1 MHSTSTRSM
10 FHVKHLQRI
19 ATIVVLAVL
28 VSSCTVSRNPIS
40 GKKRAL
46 GYSWEQERQLG
57 AQADQQIQAMYGLS
71 DNETLTAYVE
81 RVGQEVLAESHVRR
95 PDAAQVFRET
105 PFVFR
110 VLDSPV
116 VNAFALPGGYV
127 YVTRGLVTHMN
138 NQAQLAVVLGHE
150 IGHVEARHA
159 SQRAFEQQ
167 LGQIAL
173 LGGAIAGQEL
183 LGLPAQDLLNI
194 GGAATQL
201 MFLKYGRDDER
212 ESDDLGV
219 EYAARA
225 GYDAAE
231 GAEFFRTLRR
241 ISDKEGQALPSFMS
255 THPDPG
261 EREQTIQE
269 KAAIWSQDYQTE
281 RLEKDDLYN
290 ALSGVVMGENPR
302 HGFVE
307 DGVFYHPDMRF
318 QFPTPSG
325 FKVANQA
332 SQVVMVDE
340 QQQAIQIFSLSQQNS
355 AQAAVRE
362 FAGQEGLRR
371 VDSGTTRANGLPAS
385 YIVVDAQTQQGQVV
399 RALAYFIE
407 YEGKVYSFL
416 GYSARDTFS
425 RYENTFL
432 RTMRGFAPLTDPQKL
447 NAQPVRTEI
456 VRAPRSAPFSEFV
469 PAQLPRDLTP
479 QDIAIMNQVELNEEV
494 PAGFLMKL
502 PDRAQ

>member
-1 MHSTSTRSM
+1 M
-10 FHVKHLQRI
+10 FHVKHLRQI
-19 ATIVVLAVL
+19 ALIAVLAVL
-28 VSSCTVSRNPIS
+28 VSSCSVSRNPIS
-40 GKKRAL
+40 GKKRAY

-57 AQADQQIQAMYGLS
+57 AQADQQIQAMYGVS
-71 DNETLTAYVE
+71 DNEQLARYVE

-116 VNAFALPGGYV
+116 VNAFALPGGYI
-127 YVTRGLVTHMN
+127 YVTRGLVAHMN
-138 NQAQLAVVLGHE
+138 NEAQLAVVLGHE

-225 GYDAAE
+225 GYEAAE

-241 ISDKEGQALPSFMS
+241 IGEKEGQALPGFMS

-269 KAAIWSQDYQTE
+269 KAAVWSQQYPTE
-281 RLEKDDLYN
+281 RLEKEELYD
-290 ALSGVVMGENPR
+290 ALSGVVLGENPR
-302 HGFVE
+302 QGFVE
-307 DGVFYHPDMRF
+307 NGVFYHPDLRF
-318 QFPTPSG
+318 QFPAPRG
-325 FKVANQA
+325 FKIANQA
-332 SQVVMVDE
+332 SQVVMIDE
-340 QQQAIQIFSLSQQNS
+340 QQQAIQIFALSQQSS
-355 AQAAVRE
+355 AQAAMRE
-362 FAGQEGLRR
+362 FAGQEGLQR
-371 VDSGTTRANGLPAS
+371 VDSGTTRSNGLPAS
-385 YIVVDAQTQQGQVV
+385 YIVVDAQNQQGQVI

-407 YEGKVYSFL
+407 YGGKVYSFL
-416 GYSARDTFS
+416 GYSARETFS
-425 RYENTFL
+425 QYENIFL
-432 RTMRGFAPLTDPQKL
+432 QTMRGFAPLTDPEKL
-447 NAQPVRTEI
+447 NAQPVRVEI
-456 VRAPRSAPFSEFV
+456 VRAPRSAPFSTFV
-469 PAQLPRDLTP
+469 PAQLPRDITP
-479 QDIAIMNQVELNEEV
+479 QDIAIMNQVELNQEV
-494 PAGFLMKL
+494 PSGYLMKL